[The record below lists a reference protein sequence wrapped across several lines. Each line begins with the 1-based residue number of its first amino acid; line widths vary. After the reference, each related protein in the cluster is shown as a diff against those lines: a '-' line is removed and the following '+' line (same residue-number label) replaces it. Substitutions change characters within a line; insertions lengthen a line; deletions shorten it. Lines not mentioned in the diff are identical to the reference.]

1 MRCTHYVVPGVRIPH
16 FPLIKQYQFYYLA
29 IIISIFAF
37 FYVSKTKK
45 NAVTFFLLKNVVSLQ
60 VEKQIIKLLKDMKQ
74 AFNVLLGIAACFLV
88 YAIVDSVMTPIKFDE
103 TRLARQNDVVAKLID
118 LRTAELEYRNQ
129 NGKFTDNYDSLFI
142 FLREGKKKEVHK
154 EGSLSDAQLEA
165 GLTEAKA
172 VKIIKSGDQ
181 KEIEKNGLQN
191 FVRDTIFSD
200 LIPALYGDKYTADNI
215 EQMKYIPYS
224 ESNQTFIINL
234 NNEYV
239 TPKGNISFPLFE
251 ACAPFETFL
260 SDLDHQELINLKD
273 KEKQLEH
280 YPGLRVGNAEE
291 PNNFAGNWE

>member
-1 MRCTHYVVPGVRIPH
+1 MLFQKKIVILQP
-16 FPLIKQYQFYYLA
+16 
-29 IIISIFAF
+29 IIDFSDNN
-37 FYVSKTKK
+37 K
-45 NAVTFFLLKNVVSLQ
+45 NLYT
-60 VEKQIIKLLKDMKQ
+60 MKRVI
-74 AFNVLLGIAACFLV
+74 NILLGLAACFLA
-88 YAIVDSVMTPIKFDE
+88 YALIDSVMTPINFE
-103 TRLARQNDVVAKLID
+103 NTRELRQKDVVARLID
-118 LRTAELEYRNQ
+118 IRTAELEYRNQ

-142 FLREGKKKEVHK
+142 FLREGKKKEVLK

-200 LIPALYGDKYTADNI
+200 LIPALYKGKYTAENI

-224 ESNQTFIINL
+224 EKQETFIINL

-239 TPKGNISFPLFE
+239 TPKGNIPFPLFE
-251 ACAPFETFL
+251 ACAPFQTYL
-260 SDLDHQELINLKD
+260 SDLDHQELVNLID
-273 KEKQLEH
+273 EAKQLDQ
-280 YPGLRVGNAEE
+280 YPGLRVGKAEE

>member
-1 MRCTHYVVPGVRIPH
+1 
-16 FPLIKQYQFYYLA
+16 
-29 IIISIFAF
+29 
-37 FYVSKTKK
+37 
-45 NAVTFFLLKNVVSLQ
+45 
-60 VEKQIIKLLKDMKQ
+60 MKRVI
-74 AFNVLLGIAACFLV
+74 NILLGLAACFLV
-88 YAIVDSVMTPIKFDE
+88 YALVDSIMTPINFGKERD
-103 TRLARQNDVVAKLID
+103 ARQAVVVAKLID

-142 FLREGKKKEVHK
+142 FLREGKKKEVLK

-200 LIPALYGDKYTADNI
+200 LIPALFKGKYTAENI
-215 EQMKYIPYS
+215 EQIKFIPYS
-224 ESNQTFIINL
+224 EKNETFIINL

-239 TPKGNISFPLFE
+239 TPKGNIPFPLFE

-260 SDLDHQELINLKD
+260 SDLDHQELVNLID
-273 KEKQLEH
+273 QEKQLDH
-280 YPGLRVGNAEE
+280 YPGLRVGRADE

>member
-1 MRCTHYVVPGVRIPH
+1 
-16 FPLIKQYQFYYLA
+16 
-29 IIISIFAF
+29 
-37 FYVSKTKK
+37 
-45 NAVTFFLLKNVVSLQ
+45 
-60 VEKQIIKLLKDMKQ
+60 MKHVI
-74 AFNVLLGIAACFLV
+74 NILLGLAACFLA
-88 YAIVDSVMTPIKFDE
+88 YALVDSVMTPIHFEE
-103 TRLARQNDVVAKLID
+103 TRAQRQTDVVAKLID
-118 LRTAELEYRNQ
+118 IRTAELEYRNQ
-129 NGKFTDNYDSLFI
+129 NGRFTDNYDSLFI

-154 EGSLSDAQLEA
+154 EGSLTDAQLDA

-172 VKIIKSGDQ
+172 VKIIKSGNK

-200 LIPALYGDKYTADNI
+200 LLPTLFGDKYTAENI
-215 EQMKYIPYS
+215 EQLKYIPYS
-224 ESNQTFIINL
+224 DKQETFIINL

-239 TPKGNISFPLFE
+239 TPKGNIPFPLFE

-273 KEKQLEH
+273 KEKQLDH